1 MMAACKVAIA
11 GPATM
16 AHNWAVFH
24 FGAGPALAE
33 HDGAV
38 MSASAG
44 PALGRRGMLTGQ
56 FPRERGIKA
65 PRFRLMS
72 IVATVAHLSY
82 AELVY

>member
-1 MMAACKVAIA
+1 
-11 GPATM
+11 M

-44 PALGRRGMLTGQ
+44 PAVSRRGMLTG
-56 FPRERGIKA
+56 ED
-65 PRFRLMS
+65 
-72 IVATVAHLSY
+72 
-82 AELVY
+82 

>member
-1 MMAACKVAIA
+1 MATCRVAIA

-38 MSASAG
+38 MSTNAG
-44 PALGRRGMLTGQ
+44 PPVGRRGMLTG
-56 FPRERGIKA
+56 REFLINLA
-65 PRFRLMS
+65 P
-72 IVATVAHLSY
+72 
-82 AELVY
+82 

>member
-1 MMAACKVAIA
+1 MATCRVAIA

-38 MSASAG
+38 MSASAD
-44 PALGRRGMLTGQ
+44 PAVGRRDMLTGQ
-56 FPRERGIKA
+56 PYSQYKHSLT
-65 PRFRLMS
+65 FR
-72 IVATVAHLSY
+72 VRCHTHLQCIR
-82 AELVY
+82 L

>member
-1 MMAACKVAIA
+1 MMVTCRVAIA

-16 AHNWAVFH
+16 AHNWAIFH

-44 PALGRRGMLTGQ
+44 PAVGRRGMLTGMLLL
-56 FPRERGIKA
+56 F
-65 PRFRLMS
+65 L
-72 IVATVAHLSY
+72 L
-82 AELVY
+82 

>member
-1 MMAACKVAIA
+1 MMATCRVAVAIA

-44 PALGRRGMLTGQ
+44 PAMGQRDMLTG
-56 FPRERGIKA
+56 
-65 PRFRLMS
+65 
-72 IVATVAHLSY
+72 TVALASDHL
-82 AELVY
+82 